1 MLNEMTSKVIRNSYY
16 GSKRMI
22 DIVVSLIAIV
32 ILSPIF
38 LIVAIAIKL
47 EDGGSIIF
55 KQERS
60 GENDVPFMIYKFRS
74 MRETEKSSSTPYY
87 VWDNGVPDTFV
98 FKNTGKQDVRVT
110 KVGSFIRKFS
120 IDELP
125 QFVNVLLGSMS
136 LIGPRPEI
144 VAITSCYSDKQKQ
157 RLMVKPGITGW
168 AQVNGRSDINNGEKI
183 RLDLEY
189 IEKQTA
195 MLDSVIFFKTVW
207 LVLAGKGSV

>member
-1 MLNEMTSKVIRNSYY
+1 MLMSKLVRTGYY
-16 GSKRMI
+16 SSKRI
-22 DIVVSLIAIV
+22 VDIIGSFIAIV
-32 ILSPIF
+32 LLSPIF

-47 EDGGSIIF
+47 EDGGTIIF

-60 GENDVPFMIYKFRS
+60 GENDTPFVIYKFRS
-74 MRETEKSSSTPYY
+74 MTERVTSRPTGEYT
-87 VWDNGVPDTFV
+87 WENGVPDTFV
-98 FKNTGKQDVRVT
+98 FKDTGEQDTRVT
-110 KVGSFIRKFS
+110 QVGSFIRKYS

-125 QFVNVLLGSMS
+125 QFVNVLVGNMS

-144 VAITSCYSDKQKQ
+144 VPITSCYSEKQKQ

-168 AQVNGRSDINNGEKI
+168 AQINGRSNINNGEKI

-195 MLDSVIFFKTVW
+195 LLDIVIFFKTVW
-207 LVLAGKGSV
+207 LVIAGKGSV

>member
-1 MLNEMTSKVIRNSYY
+1 
-16 GSKRMI
+16 
-22 DIVVSLIAIV
+22 
-32 ILSPIF
+32 
-38 LIVAIAIKL
+38 
-47 EDGGSIIF
+47 
-55 KQERS
+55 
-60 GENDVPFMIYKFRS
+60 
-74 MRETEKSSSTPYY
+74 
-87 VWDNGVPDTFV
+87 
-98 FKNTGKQDVRVT
+98 
-110 KVGSFIRKFS
+110 
-120 IDELP
+120 
-125 QFVNVLLGSMS
+125 SMS

>member
-1 MLNEMTSKVIRNSYY
+1 MLMSKLIRTGYCS
-16 GSKRMI
+16 SKRI
-22 DIVVSLIAIV
+22 VDIIGSFIAIV
-32 ILSPIF
+32 LLSPIF

-47 EDGGSIIF
+47 EDGGSVIF

-60 GENDVPFMIYKFRS
+60 GENDTPFVIYKFRS
-74 MRETEKSSSTPYY
+74 MTEQVVSSSSGEYT
-87 VWDNGVPDTFV
+87 WDNGVPDTFV
-98 FKNTGKQDVRVT
+98 FKDTGQQDARVT

-125 QFVNVLLGSMS
+125 QFVNVLFGSMS

-144 VAITSCYSDKQKQ
+144 VPITSCYSERQKQ

-168 AQVNGRSDINNGEKI
+168 AQINGRSDINNGEKI

-195 MLDSVIFFKTVW
+195 MLDIIIFFKTVW
-207 LVLAGKGSV
+207 LVIAGKGSV

>member
-1 MLNEMTSKVIRNSYY
+1 MIMLMSKIVRTGYCS
-16 GSKRMI
+16 SKRMM
-22 DIVVSLIAIV
+22 DIMGALIAIV
-32 ILSPIF
+32 LLSPVF

-47 EDGGSIIF
+47 EDGGTVIF

-60 GENDVPFMIYKFRS
+60 GENDTPFVIYKFRS
-74 MRETEKSSSTPYY
+74 MTEGVASSSDSAYT
-87 VWDNGVPDTFV
+87 WDSGVPDTFV
-98 FKNTGKQDVRVT
+98 FKDTGEQDARVT

-125 QFVNVLLGSMS
+125 QFVNVLFGNMS

-144 VAITSCYSDKQKQ
+144 VPITSCYSEKQKQ

-168 AQVNGRSDINNGEKI
+168 AQINGRSDINNGEKI

-195 MLDSVIFFKTVW
+195 MLDIIIFFKTVW
-207 LVLAGKGSV
+207 LVIAGKGSV